1 MVKGLVKQDINFC
14 EYPIWFQNCRQKEGM
29 VWNDLEGYV
38 CRTGYKVPAKT
49 DVIFL
54 YYLMLRS
61 QQDGWKDDLSLTQ
74 GEVLRGCGIIPG
86 KTWRKRLQDSLER
99 WMHIVIDF
107 QGNFYNGKNYE
118 RLQFHI
124 LEYWGL
130 SGKKKRL
137 EIRFSTEWLLR
148 IKESNFFKYL
158 DFEQIKTLRSPV
170 AIRLYE
176 ILIKSFQGRDVWEI
190 DALKLAAKI
199 PMAEK
204 YVSDVIPKIK
214 AAVNRINDK
223 TSIEL
228 TLRVRR
234 PKRGQAIFVFRK
246 QKALDDK
253 RKEQSQVIDV
263 LNDSEAEDYR
273 DLLNLLPKQHQIKKT
288 IQEMITRYLHKCG
301 SEYVRRNVLYTND
314 QVRDPKKYRVYFA
327 KALKEDW
334 GLGWEEDQNSKLA
347 GIKIEPGQIVTFRG
361 KEHEVQEGN
370 CLHLEDGI
378 VPEGELRR
386 SLLGSL

>member
-1 MVKGLVKQDINFC
+1 MVNLVKQDINFC
-14 EYPIWFQNCRQKEGM
+14 EYPIWFQNPEQSEGLVWKDQK
-29 VWNDLEGYV
+29 GYIY
-38 CRTGYKVPAKT
+38 RAGFKAPTKS

-54 YYLMLRS
+54 YYLML
-61 QQDGWKDDLSLTQ
+61 QIQKGNWKDTILTTPYRIIVDCGLAKSKYWRERLRESL
-74 GEVLRGCGIIPG
+74 
-86 KTWRKRLQDSLER
+86 KRWENVRIEFNGL
-99 WMHIVIDF
+99 
-107 QGNFYNGKNYE
+107 FYNG
-118 RLQFHI
+118 I
-124 LEYWGL
+124 EYQTLSFGIIDSWGIEEKT
-130 SGKKKRL
+130 KKL
-137 EIRFSTEWLLR
+137 WIRFSLEWLLK